1 MASERVEGHQVSEVN
16 RDITALRAIAPSVQ
30 AAMSWQVRARPAA
43 DDAAILD
50 SEAAVNR
57 KIVSFVRHG
66 EGDHN
71 VAQRL
76 WRARPDWDGV
86 SEPYTPANDPDNRYL
101 DPSLTDVGKQ
111 QARDLRVRAAV
122 MMQTPV
128 ELIVVSPMRRAT
140 QTALIAFEPH
150 LGEGV
155 KVLAH
160 ELCHERA
167 GAHTCDKRVCK
178 TTLAAEFPEVD
189 YSLIGEEDPYWSSER
204 ESESA
209 TAARAGQFLEWLA
222 TRPEKRIVV
231 ASHSAWL
238 LATFNAAMDATDA
251 ESQWFGTG
259 EMRTVEVSFSATRSR
274 CVIS

>member
-16 RDITALRAIAPSVQ
+16 RDIATLRASAPLVQ
-30 AAMSWQVRARPAA
+30 AAMSLQVRALPAA

-50 SEAAVNR
+50 SDAGVTK
-57 KIVSFVRHG
+57 KIISFIRHG

-101 DPSLTDVGKQ
+101 DPSLTDKGRQ
-111 QARDLRVRAAV
+111 QARDLRPRTAV
-122 MMQTPV
+122 MMKTPV
-128 ELIVVSPMRRAT
+128 ELMVVSPMRRAT

-150 LGEGV
+150 LGEGL

-167 GAHTCDKRVCK
+167 GAHTCDKRVGK
-178 TTLAAEFPEVD
+178 TSLAAEFPGVD
-189 YSLIGEEDPYWSSER
+189 YSLIGEEDPYWSSGRET
-204 ESESA
+204 ESEVS
-209 TAARAGQFLEWLA
+209 TRAGQFLEWLA